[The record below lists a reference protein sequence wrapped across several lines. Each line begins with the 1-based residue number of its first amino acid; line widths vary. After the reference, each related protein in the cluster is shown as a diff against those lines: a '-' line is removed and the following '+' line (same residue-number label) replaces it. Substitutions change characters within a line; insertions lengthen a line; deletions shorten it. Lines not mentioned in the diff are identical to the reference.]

1 MDAVNR
7 TLFIPLYGKAQVSR
21 KGILLQDAKAEEIWE
36 KEAFPLRGKAASR
49 WLAYYMAMRARVFD
63 DWTDEMLAQEPEAL
77 VLQIGCGMDSRC
89 LRVKGPYKRWIDT
102 DFPDVLALRRRYYRE
117 TERYRMEPLDAS
129 RAKELQKLPDAP
141 AAIVPMEGV
150 SMYLT
155 NGELKSLLGALREK
169 YGTVRLLM
177 DVYTE
182 WAAKASKYKN
192 PVNEV
197 GVTRLY
203 GVSDPAGL
211 AAGTGLRVKAERRT
225 QHDAGPFDGGTERM
239 GKGLFQ
245 IGACGEPVQKA
256 VPSLRDGKFL

>member
-102 DFPDVLALRRRYYRE
+102 DLPDVLALRRRYYRE

-129 RAKELQKLPDAP
+129 SAKELQKLPDAP

-155 NGELKSLLGALREK
+155 MKSLLGALREK

-177 DVYTE
+177 
-182 WAAKASKYKN
+182 
-192 PVNEV
+192 
-197 GVTRLY
+197 
-203 GVSDPAGL
+203 
-211 AAGTGLRVKAERRT
+211 
-225 QHDAGPFDGGTERM
+225 
-239 GKGLFQ
+239 
-245 IGACGEPVQKA
+245 
-256 VPSLRDGKFL
+256 

>member
-1 MDAVNR
+1 MDEVNR

-211 AAGTGLRVKAERRT
+211 AAGTGLRVKAERSMT
-225 QHDAGPFDGGTERM
+225 PDHLTGELKGWEKVFFKSVLAGNLSRKLYRLYEMESFCE
-239 GKGLFQ
+239 
-245 IGACGEPVQKA
+245 
-256 VPSLRDGKFL
+256 